1 MAGDKKLMA
10 DLWRRIRN
18 WTSPLT
24 QREEREADLER
35 ELRSHLDLEAEE
47 QRDGGLPP
55 VEARYAAHRAF
66 GSTDSVKE
74 EIRDMWGWTSI
85 ERLRQ
90 DVRYGIR
97 QLRRARGITA
107 VAVFTLALG
116 IGATTV
122 IFSMIDNALL
132 HPFPYKDADS
142 ISIFRIHD
150 LDESGGFGRL
160 WLTVP
165 EFIDYRE
172 QNHVFA
178 DMTGTAGG
186 DVLYTRGE
194 GTQRL
199 TGIFVTTNAFQFL
212 GVPPLLGR
220 WITPEDGK
228 PGAPPVFMM
237 NYRLWQE
244 QFRGDRDILGSTFTL
259 NGISRTLVGI
269 MPPRFQYFGGDVYMP
284 LSLSRNGV
292 VGPDVATM
300 GGAQTYLIAEERRK
314 PGVTLAAVAAD
325 LNVISQRLS
334 KIYPNDY
341 PKHFNVKTDTL
352 ASDVVGNFKEMFFIL
367 LAAVGMLLLIACSN
381 VANLLLARATSREKE
396 FAIRASIGASRG
408 RLIRQLLVESLVLA
422 AAGGV
427 FGYLFAYG
435 GLKALMA
442 VMPPDTLPSESV
454 IELNSAVLV
463 FTVGVTLITTLL
475 CGLVPALHAVRGELH
490 PRLKDSG
497 RGVNSGSRHGGF
509 RAALVVVEVALAI
522 VLLAGAGLM
531 MRSFFAIQQVNIG
544 FNPQRILS
552 ARLVFTKGH
561 YQTAV
566 QNKIF
571 FQQVLPRISAV
582 PGVVDA
588 AEAGTLPPFGGPVSE
603 VTVPGKSH
611 SERWN
616 AMVEACSESWFR
628 TVGVPLVRGR
638 LLSEFDVDSP
648 RQVAVV
654 NQTLARR
661 YFGQEDPT
669 GQKIKFNAF
678 DQTPDT
684 PHDAYFEIIGVVAD
698 FKNDDLQHPTLPEA
712 FIPYTF
718 ANYGRRG
725 ILVKTAGDPASVLKS
740 VSRAVWS
747 VDPDVALTQ
756 ARPLQAFL
764 KDYAYAQPKFGLVV
778 LSVFAAI
785 GLVLVIVGVFSVMA
799 YSVSLQT
806 HEIGIRMALGAQ
818 AGNVLGMVLAHGM
831 RLIATGIILGE
842 VASLVLTRFVASQ
855 IWGVSARDPLTLGT
869 IAAVIGTA
877 GFAACVLPARRAVR
891 VDPLVALRDE

>member
-1 MAGDKKLMA
+1 MVS
-10 DLWRRIRN
+10 LWRRIQN
-18 WTSPLT
+18 WIFPPT
-24 QREEREADLER
+24 QQEERDADLER

-47 QRDGGLPP
+47 QRDAGLAP
-55 VEARYAAHRAF
+55 VEARYAAQRAF
-66 GSTDSVKE
+66 GSTDLVKE

-97 QLRRARGITA
+97 QLRRAKGITA

-116 IGATTV
+116 IGTTTV

-132 HPFPYKDADS
+132 HPFPYKDADG
-142 ISIFRIHD
+142 ISAFRIHD

-165 EFIDYRE
+165 EFIDYRD

-199 TGIFVTTNAFQFL
+199 SGIFMTTNAFQFL

-220 WITPEDGK
+220 WITPEDGA

-244 QFRGDRDILGSTFTL
+244 QFRGDRNILGTTFTL

-269 MPPRFQYFGGDVYMP
+269 MPPRFQYFGGDIYMP
-284 LSLSRNGV
+284 LSLSRAGV
-292 VGPDVATM
+292 IGPDAATV
-300 GGAQTYLIAEERRK
+300 GGGQTYLIAEERRK
-314 PGVTLAAVAAD
+314 PGVSLAAAAAD
-325 LNVISQRLS
+325 LNVIAQRLS
-334 KIYPNDY
+334 KIYPHDY

-352 ASDVVGNFKEMFFIL
+352 ANDVVGNFKEMFFIL

-408 RLIRQLLVESLVLA
+408 RLIRQLLVESFVLA
-422 AAGGV
+422 AAGGI

-454 IELNSAVLV
+454 VELNSAVLA
-463 FTVGVTLITTLL
+463 FTMGVTLMTTLL
-475 CGLVPALHAVRGELH
+475 CGLVPALHAVSGELH

-509 RAALVVVEVALAI
+509 RAALVVAEVALAI

-531 MRSFFAIQQVNIG
+531 MRSFFAIEQVNMG
-544 FNPQRILS
+544 FNPQKILS

-571 FQQVLPRISAV
+571 FQQVLPRIIAV

-588 AEAGTLPPFGGPVSE
+588 AEAATLPPFGGPVSE

-628 TVGVPLVRGR
+628 TVGVSLVRGR
-638 LLSEFDVDSP
+638 LLWEFDVDSARP
-648 RQVAVV
+648 VAVV
-654 NQTLARR
+654 NQTLGAALFRPGR
-661 YFGQEDPT
+661 PHGTED
-669 GQKIKFNAF
+669 
-678 DQTPDT
+678 
-684 PHDAYFEIIGVVAD
+684 
-698 FKNDDLQHPTLPEA
+698 
-712 FIPYTF
+712 
-718 ANYGRRG
+718 
-725 ILVKTAGDPASVLKS
+725 
-740 VSRAVWS
+740 
-747 VDPDVALTQ
+747 
-756 ARPLQAFL
+756 
-764 KDYAYAQPKFGLVV
+764 
-778 LSVFAAI
+778 
-785 GLVLVIVGVFSVMA
+785 
-799 YSVSLQT
+799 
-806 HEIGIRMALGAQ
+806 
-818 AGNVLGMVLAHGM
+818 
-831 RLIATGIILGE
+831 
-842 VASLVLTRFVASQ
+842 Q
-855 IWGVSARDPLTLGT
+855 IQ
-869 IAAVIGTA
+869 
-877 GFAACVLPARRAVR
+877 
-891 VDPLVALRDE
+891 

>member
-1 MAGDKKLMA
+1 MAGNEKPMA
-10 DLWRRIRN
+10 GLWRWIRA
-18 WTSPLT
+18 WTPLLR
-24 QREEREADLER
+24 QRKQREADLER

-47 QRDGGLPP
+47 QRDTGWPP
-55 VEARYAAHRAF
+55 EDAHYATRRAF
-66 GSTDSVKE
+66 GNTAWVKE
-74 EIRDMWGWTSI
+74 EVREMWGWASL
-85 ERLRQ
+85 ERLGQ
-90 DVRYGIR
+90 DLRYGVR
-97 QLRRARGITA
+97 QLRGARGVTA

-122 IFSMIDNALL
+122 IFSVVDNALL
-132 HPFPYKDADS
+132 HPFPYKDAES

-150 LDESGGFGRL
+150 LNESGGSGRL
-160 WLTVP
+160 WLSVP
-165 EFIDYRE
+165 EFLDFRE

-178 DMTGTAGG
+178 DMTGTGGG

-199 TGIFVTTNAFQFL
+199 NGIFVTTNAFQFL
-212 GVPPLLGR
+212 GVHPLLGR
-220 WITPEDGK
+220 WITPEDGE

-244 QFRGDRDILGSTFTL
+244 QFRGDRNILGTTFTL
-259 NGISRTLVGI
+259 NGVSRTLVGI
-269 MPPRFQYFGGDVYMP
+269 MPSRFQYFGGDVYLP
-284 LSLSRNGV
+284 LSLSRSGV
-292 VGPDVATM
+292 RGPDAAVT
-300 GGAQTYLIAEERRK
+300 GGGQMYLIAEERRK
-314 PGVTLAAVAAD
+314 PGVSLEAVAAD
-325 LNVISQRLS
+325 LNVIAQRLS

-341 PKHFNVKTDTL
+341 PKRFNVKTDTL
-352 ASDVVGNFKEMFFIL
+352 ASDVVGDFKEMFFIL

-408 RLIRQLLVESLVLA
+408 RLIRQLLVESFVLA
-422 AAGGV
+422 AAGGI
-427 FGYLFAYG
+427 FGYLFAWG
-435 GLKALMA
+435 GLKAVIA

-497 RGVNSGSRHGGF
+497 RGVNAGSRHGGF

-531 MRSFFAIQQVNIG
+531 MRSFFAIEQINIG
-544 FNPQRILS
+544 FNPQKILS
-552 ARLVFTKGH
+552 ARLVFTEGH
-561 YQTAV
+561 YKTTV

-588 AEAGTLPPFGGPVSE
+588 AEAATLPPFGGPMSE
-603 VTVPGKSH
+603 VTVPGKTH
-611 SERWN
+611 TERWN
-616 AMVEACSESWFR
+616 AMVELCSESWFR

-638 LLSEFDVDSP
+638 LLSETDVDSA
-648 RQVAVV
+648 RQVAVI

-661 YFGQEDPT
+661 YFGQEDPI
-669 GQKIKFNAF
+669 GQKIKFNAL
-678 DQTPDT
+678 DQVPDT
-684 PHDAYFEIIGVVAD
+684 PHDAYFEIVGIVGD
-698 FKNDDLQHPTLPEA
+698 FKNDDLQHPPLPEG

-725 ILVKTAGDPASVLKS
+725 ILVKTAGDPASMLKS

-747 VDPDVALTQ
+747 MDPDVALTQ
-756 ARPLQAFL
+756 ARPLQSFL

-818 AGNVLGMVLAHGM
+818 PSNVLGMVLARGM
-831 RLIATGIILGE
+831 RLIAAGVILGE
-842 VASLVLTRFVASQ
+842 VASLALTRFIASQ
-855 IWGVSARDPLTLGT
+855 IWGVSVRDPLTLGA
-869 IAAVIGTA
+869 IAALIGAA
-877 GFAACVLPARRAVR
+877 GFAACVLPARRALL